1 MHHIEMHGWLCYSM
15 TMKIKANIK
24 KSSISRSV
32 TAVLFFVFIWFAAIT
47 PANAAVFKKSVNV
60 MGTDLEVT
68 VRAQTDAE
76 ASAAF
81 YAVQAEMARIENE
94 MSEWIE
100 GSPVSAINVNAGIR
114 PVPVPDELFKVIAAS
129 ITVSEVSGGAFDISW
144 AAMRGLWDF
153 RKERVP
159 TDAEINQKLMLVN
172 YKNIEIDTV
181 KRTVFLKK
189 TGMAIGLGGIAKGY
203 AVDMAMK
210 AVTKLG
216 IKNAIIRAGGDMRIQ
231 GVDESGQP
239 WNIGIKSPRNKEKFI
254 AEMPL
259 TNISVSTSG
268 DYERFFIKDNVMY
281 HHIINPKTGQ
291 PARGA
296 QSVTII
302 APDTMTSDAL
312 STAVF
317 VLGPDAGLKLV
328 EKLKGVAAVVVDD
341 KGVVR
346 YSSGFIRKSGLPDR
360 PLPTDKSKKLRLD

>member
-1 MHHIEMHGWLCYSM
+1 ML
-15 TMKIKANIK
+15 K
-24 KSSISRSV
+24 KPFFLFCTAIVFLSAIISVIPLSIAS
-32 TAVLFFVFIWFAAIT
+32 AAI
-47 PANAAVFKKSVNV
+47 FKKSVNV

-68 VRAQTDAE
+68 VRAQTGAE
-76 ASAAF
+76 ASVAF
-81 YAVQAEMARIENE
+81 DAVQTEMARIENE

-100 GSPVSAINVNAGIR
+100 GSPVSAINSSAGLK
-114 PVPVPDELFKVIAAS
+114 PVHVPDELFKVIAAS

-159 TDAEINQKLMLVN
+159 TDVEINRKLPLVN
-172 YKNIEIDTV
+172 YKNIEIDHA
-181 KRTVFLKK
+181 KKTVFLKK

-210 AVTKLG
+210 AVIKLG

-231 GVDESGQP
+231 GVDEDGQP

-254 AEMPL
+254 AELPL

-268 DYERFFIKDNVMY
+268 DYERFFLKDNVMY
-281 HHIINPKTGQ
+281 HHIISPKTGQ
-291 PARGA
+291 PARGT

-317 VLGPDAGLKLV
+317 VLGPVAGLKLV
-328 EKLKGVAAVVVDD
+328 EKLKGVAVVVVDD
-341 KGVVR
+341 KGVVL
-346 YSSGFIRKSGLPDR
+346 YSSGFSEKNAPRTEPLSLAPAESG
-360 PLPTDKSKKLRLD
+360 KK